1 MASRPLKAVLTVA
14 AAAAFSLT
22 AVPAQAADLDP
33 SVWTELSHT
42 YGATGA
48 YAYEPFAVADGF
60 APTPCAS
67 GTGYRYV
74 NQENVGQ
81 TDPEKPAALL
91 YEDGSYGRRLVGVEW
106 VVKAESGA
114 AAPAMFGQTFQQPVD
129 LPEVGSSYTLRA
141 WIYKTNPSGLFN
153 PTHADVTCSADA
165 DADTDADADAD
176 SVPDLDLDLDAI
188 LTPDMDLDLDV

>member
-33 SVWTELSHT
+33 SVWTELSRT

-60 APTPCAS
+60 VPTPCVA

-81 TDPEKPAALL
+81 TDAEKPAALL
-91 YEDGSYGRRLVGVEW
+91 YEDGPYGRRLVGVEW

-114 AAPAMFGQTFQQPVD
+114 STPAMFGQTFQQPVD
-129 LPEVGSSYTLRA
+129 LAEVGSSYTLRA

-165 DADTDADADAD
+165 DADAD
-176 SVPDLDLDLDAI
+176 SVPDLDLDLI
-188 LTPDMDLDLDV
+188 PDLDLDV